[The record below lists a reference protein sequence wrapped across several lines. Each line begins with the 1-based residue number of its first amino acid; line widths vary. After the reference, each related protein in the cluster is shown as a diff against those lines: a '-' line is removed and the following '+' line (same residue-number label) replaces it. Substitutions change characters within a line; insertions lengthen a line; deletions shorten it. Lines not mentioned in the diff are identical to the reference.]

1 MNVSYVLRQLGILY
15 VVLGTLMAGIACFD
29 ILDWTY
35 SDAARPLMPTLQA
48 LLGGALVAAAAGTGL
63 FWTFGRRVRDTF
75 FGRREALLLVAL
87 GWLGG
92 AALAAVPFWI
102 WGTWTS
108 ATAAPHPFASYISCY
123 FEAMSGLTTT
133 GSTVLAEI
141 EPVPRS
147 LLLWRS
153 LTHWI
158 GGIGIVVLFVAV
170 YSSLGVG
177 GRKLFQ
183 FESSGRSGYD
193 VMPQIR
199 HTARLLWL
207 IYLTMTVA
215 EILLLWA
222 VGLDLFEAVCETFGT
237 VASGGFSTR
246 TASIGGYRSPVI
258 EAVATLFMVLAGVNY
273 GLFLLIVHGRW
284 RQAIRDPELHA
295 YLVLML
301 AGFAIIGTAL
311 LLSREPIVT
320 STGDTVPAT
329 VPAVIRYVG
338 FQTAS
343 LHSSTGF
350 VTADYDRWPFLAKAV
365 ILFLMFAGPC
375 AGSTGGGLKVM
386 RLLIAGQLLVQQA
399 ERIFRPHVVRVVKV
413 AGATIE
419 PQMRLDV
426 MLFIFMFVG
435 LVVAGSVLLM
445 LFEPAGAMDYETA
458 FTACAGAINTTGP
471 GFGRVG
477 AMMNYGWLSAPS
489 KIVLSLLMV
498 LGRLEIYAIL
508 VLFVPSYWRH
518 E

>member
-1 MNVSYVLRQLGILY
+1 LGILY
-15 VVLGTLMAGIACFD
+15 VVLGGLMAGIAFFD
-29 ILDWTY
+29 VLDWIY
-35 SDAARPLMPTLQA
+35 SDTPRPLMPSLQA
-48 LLGGALVAAAAGTGL
+48 LLGGALTAAAAGAGL
-63 FWTFGRRVRDTF
+63 FWAFGRRSRDTF

-92 AALAAVPFWI
+92 AALAAVPFWV

-108 ATAAPHPFASYISCY
+108 LAVEPHPFASYISCY

-133 GSTVLAEI
+133 GSTVLAEV

-199 HTARLLWL
+199 QTARLLWL
-207 IYLTMTVA
+207 VYLGMTVA
-215 EILLLWA
+215 EVLLLWA
-222 VGLDLFEAVCETFGT
+222 FGLNLFDAVCETFGT

-246 TASIGGYRSPVI
+246 TASIGGYRSPAI

-273 GLFLLIVHGRW
+273 GLFLLIAHGRW
-284 RQAIRDPELHA
+284 RQAIRDPELRA
-295 YLVLML
+295 YLLLML
-301 AGFAIIGTAL
+301 VGFGIIGATL
-311 LLSREPIVT
+311 LASRGPIVT
-320 STGDTVPAT
+320 STGESVAAT
-329 VPAVIRYVG
+329 VPAVVRYAG

-386 RLLIAGQLLVQQA
+386 RLLVVGRLLLQQV

-413 AGATIE
+413 AGASIE
-419 PQMRLDV
+419 PQTRLDV
-426 MLFIFMFVG
+426 MLFIFTFIG

-445 LFEPAGAMDYETA
+445 VFEPAGTMDYQTA
-458 FTACAGAINTTGP
+458 FSACAATINTTGP
-471 GFGRVG
+471 GFGKVG
-477 AMMNYGWLSAPS
+477 AVMNYGWLSPAS

-508 VLFVPSYWRH
+508 VLFVPSYWRR